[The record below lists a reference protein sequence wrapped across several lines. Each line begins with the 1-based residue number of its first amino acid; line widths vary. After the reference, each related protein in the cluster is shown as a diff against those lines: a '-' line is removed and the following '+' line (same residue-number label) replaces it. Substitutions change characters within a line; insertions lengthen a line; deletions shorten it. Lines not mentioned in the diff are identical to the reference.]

1 MKMSKRYVGDL
12 IFEALKERP
21 GFTENAQELIASD
34 WRKGASNFREYA
46 ESMVDEVFAGTM
58 ASFWGDF
65 NFGYL
70 ETRIMEWVDPERDPW
85 LWAYKTM
92 TGALID
98 PATVR
103 AVLRRI
109 EQSA

>member
-1 MKMSKRYVGDL
+1 MATKRFIGDL
-12 IFEALKERP
+12 FFESLKEFP
-21 GFTENAQELIASD
+21 GFTEEARKLISSD
-34 WRKGASNFREYA
+34 WRKGTDTFRRYA
-46 ESMVDEVFAGTM
+46 RPMVHEIHGRGVLD
-58 ASFWGDF
+58 SWGEF
-65 NFGYL
+65 GFGYI
-70 ETRIMEWVDPERDPW
+70 ESRFMEGLDPERDPW

-92 TGALID
+92 TGALVD